1 MPTEGALT
9 SQSSMKC
16 YVRMD
21 TEDKFLFMIFESK
34 TKYLKDGC
42 KRALFVFPILISAE
56 RLEREKKQNKTKQ
69 KQRQKSKEI
78 NKT

>member
-21 TEDKFLFMIFESK
+21 TEGKFLFMIFESK

-42 KRALFVFPILISAE
+42 KRALFVFPIVISTE
-56 RLEREKKQNKTKQ
+56 RLEREKNRKQNK
-69 KQRQKSKEI
+69 
-78 NKT
+78 NKNKKVKK